1 MLEDLLRPFGY
12 LNVQHETRLPQ
23 YVNWVLPLVISFLIT
38 TCFGYYEIKANVFG
52 ATGLIDRA
60 LSFIQTLTGFY
71 MAGLAAISSFNN
83 PSMDTPMPGVP
94 PKMKVR
100 YNGQLSTVDATRR
113 RFMSSMFA
121 FLTASSF
128 LITLFSI
135 TLLVFAE
142 PMKSA
147 LPLAI
152 QPCIKLAVLFAYL
165 FAVVQMIVITF
176 WGLYYMGE
184 RMLTPD

>member
-1 MLEDLLRPFGY
+1 MLEDLLRPFAY

-23 YVNWVLPLVISFLIT
+23 YVNWALPAVISLLIT
-38 TCFGYYEIKANVFG
+38 TCFGYFEFKANMFG

-71 MAGLAAISSFNN
+71 MAGLAAISSFSN

-94 PKMKVR
+94 PKMDVR
-100 YNGQLSTVDATRR
+100 YNGKLSTVEATRR

-135 TLLVFAE
+135 VLLVFAE
-142 PMKSA
+142 PMKAA
-147 LPLAI
+147 LPIAI
-152 QPCIKLAVLFAYL
+152 QPCIKLGILFVY
-165 FAVVQMIVITF
+165 FFVVTQMIVVTF